1 MATRR
6 ILADLARDY
15 EAQTGM
21 PVDIRSMGG
30 VEAAKLV
37 RAGEATDVVV
47 LASKVMES
55 LEAEGHLAKGSLRD
69 FARSEIGIAVQAGAP
84 RPGVDSEEAVRQA
97 MFDARRICYST
108 GPSGDH
114 LKALCEKWGVA
125 SSVLARA
132 LVAPP
137 GVSVASLVA
146 RGDADLGFQQL
157 SELMGQP
164 GIEIV
169 GPLPPEIQSVTVFSA
184 GVSSSPRSKRPPA
197 LWLRIWPRPRPATRN
212 DATAWSPYKRAATRR
227 LKS

>member
-30 VEAAKLV
+30 VDAAKLV
-37 RAGEATDVVV
+37 RTGEATDFVV
-47 LASKVMES
+47 LASKAMES

-69 FARSEIGIAVQAGAP
+69 FARSEIGIAVRTDAS
-84 RPGVDSEEAVRQA
+84 RPGVESEEAVRQA
-97 MFDARRICYST
+97 MLDARRICYST

-114 LKALCEKWGVA
+114 LKALCEKWGVVDSA
-125 SSVLARA
+125 LARA

-137 GVSVASLVA
+137 GVPVSSLVA

-157 SELMGQP
+157 SELMGQA
-164 GIEIV
+164 GIDIV

-184 GVSSSPRSKRPPA
+184 GISSKSAEQEAARALVAYLASAETGDAKRRYGMEPA
-197 LWLRIWPRPRPATRN
+197 
-212 DATAWSPYKRAATRR
+212 
-227 LKS
+227 